1 MYASLLCIWYDEKDF
16 SMKTFIRQL
25 RISIIAT
32 ITLGIIL
39 CGIYPLVVWGIAQ
52 IFFPHQANGSLIV
65 RNGKVVGSELL
76 AQNFGDAK
84 YFHPRPSNAGETGY
98 DASSSG
104 GSNLGPTSRKLVQT
118 VKERIEAYRAENGL
132 SSDIPIPADAVTA
145 SASGLDPHI
154 TLENARLQASRVARA
169 RGVNEALIL
178 EKLRA
183 SFEARDLAILGDPRV
198 NVMKLNL
205 TLDEMK

>member
-1 MYASLLCIWYDEKDF
+1 
-16 SMKTFIRQL
+16 MKTFIRQL

>member
-1 MYASLLCIWYDEKDF
+1 
-16 SMKTFIRQL
+16 MKTFIREL
-25 RISIIAT
+25 RVSIIAT
-32 ITLGIIL
+32 IALGIIL

-52 IFFPHQANGSLIV
+52 VFFPHQANGSLIV
-65 RNGKVVGSELL
+65 RNGKIVGSELL
-76 AQNFGDAK
+76 GQNFVDAK
-84 YFHPRPSNAGETGY
+84 YFHPRPSSTGENGY

-104 GSNLGPTSRKLVQT
+104 GSNLGPTSKKLVQT

-132 SSDIPIPADAVTA
+132 SADVPIPADAVTA

-169 RGVNEALIL
+169 RGIDESVML

-183 SFEARDLAILGDPRV
+183 SLEGRDLRILGEPRI
-198 NVMKLNL
+198 NVTKLNL
-205 TLDEMK
+205 SLDEMK

>member
-1 MYASLLCIWYDEKDF
+1 MYASLQCISYDEKDF

-32 ITLGIIL
+32 VALGIIL

-76 AQNFGDAK
+76 AQNFTDAK

-104 GSNLGPTSRKLVQT
+104 GSNLGPTSKKLVQT

-132 SSDIPIPADAVTA
+132 SPDIPIPADAVTA

-169 RGVNEALIL
+169 RGINEALIL
-178 EKLRA
+178 EKLHA
-183 SFEARDLAILGDPRV
+183 SLEARDLAILGDPRV

>member
-1 MYASLLCIWYDEKDF
+1 
-16 SMKTFIRQL
+16 MKTIISEL
-25 RISIIAT
+25 RVSIIAT
-32 ITLGIIL
+32 IALSIIL
-39 CGIYPLVVWGIAQ
+39 CGIYPLAIWGIAQ
-52 IFFPHQANGSLIV
+52 VFFPHQANGSLIV
-65 RNGKVVGSELL
+65 RNGKIVGSELL
-76 AQNFGDAK
+76 AQNFVHAR
-84 YFHPRPSNAGETGY
+84 YFHPRPSSAGENGY

-132 SSDIPIPADAVTA
+132 SADVSIPADAVTT

-169 RGVNEALIL
+169 RGINESAIL

-183 SFEARDLAILGDPRV
+183 SLQGRDLAIFGEPRV
-198 NVMKLNL
+198 NVTRLNL
-205 TLDEMK
+205 SLDEMK